1 MDKQIGFIG
10 CGNMGMAMIG
20 GMINK
25 NIVSSNQ
32 IICSDLNTANL
43 KNASEKYGLTT
54 TTDNNKVAKNADI
67 LILSIKPDLY
77 SSIINEIKEVIKN
90 DAIIVTIAAGKSI
103 ESTENAFN
111 KKVKVVRVMPNTP
124 ALVGEGMSALCPN
137 EMVTEKDLE
146 DVLNIFNSFGQTE
159 IVSEKLMDVVTS
171 VSGSSP
177 AYVYMIIEAMADA
190 AVLDGMPRNQAYK
203 FAAQAV
209 LGSAKMVLETG
220 IHPGELKDMVCSPG
234 GTTIEAVATLEE
246 KGLRTAI
253 ISAMQRCTQKSVE
266 LSGQTKN
273 KTIKEI
279 TLAMNSHNFN

>member
-1 MDKQIGFIG
+1 
-10 CGNMGMAMIG
+10 
-20 GMINK
+20 
-25 NIVSSNQ
+25 
-32 IICSDLNTANL
+32 
-43 KNASEKYGLTT
+43 
-54 TTDNNKVAKNADI
+54 
-67 LILSIKPDLY
+67 
-77 SSIINEIKEVIKN
+77 
-90 DAIIVTIAAGKSI
+90 
-103 ESTENAFN
+103 
-111 KKVKVVRVMPNTP
+111 MPNTP

-246 KGLRTAI
+246 KDYE
-253 ISAMQRCTQKSVE
+253 QRLFQLCSVVRKSLLNYLVK
-266 LSGQTKN
+266 LKN

>member
-10 CGNMGMAMIG
+10 CGNMGMAIIG
-20 GMINK
+20 GMLNK
-25 NIVSSNQ
+25 KIVSANN
-32 IICSDLNTANL
+32 IICSDLNTTNL
-43 KNASEKYGLTT
+43 KNASKKYGLTT
-54 TTDNNKVAKNADI
+54 TTDNNEVAKNADI

-77 SSIINEIKEVIKN
+77 ASIINEIKEVIKN
-90 DAIIVTIAAGKSI
+90 DVIIVTIAAGKSI
-103 ESTENAFN
+103 KSTEESFD
-111 KKVKVVRVMPNTP
+111 KKLKVVRVMPNTP
-124 ALVGEGMSALCPN
+124 ALVGEGMSALCAN

-146 DVLNIFNSFGQTE
+146 DVLNIFNSFGQAE

-266 LSGQTKN
+266 LSRQTKN
-273 KTIKEI
+273 
-279 TLAMNSHNFN
+279 